1 MLGNKLTKI
10 VKGGIK
16 MTDTIDLHDL
26 PEDEVKLV
34 KEFVEFLKRR
44 VKMRKEK
51 IGEKEEIAFATW
63 PLGVKGKLTR
73 REIYDYL

>member
-1 MLGNKLTKI
+1 
-10 VKGGIK
+10 

-44 VKMRKEK
+44 TKMRKEK
-51 IGEKEEIAFATW
+51 IGEKEEITFAAW

>member
-1 MLGNKLTKI
+1 
-10 VKGGIK
+10 

-26 PEDEVKLV
+26 PEEEMRFV

-51 IGEKEEIAFATW
+51 TGEKEEITFAIW

>member
-44 VKMRKEK
+44 VKIREK
-51 IGEKEEIAFATW
+51 KTGEKEEITFAAW

>member
-34 KEFVEFLKRR
+34 QEFVEFLKRR
-44 VKMRKEK
+44 VKMREK
-51 IGEKEEIAFATW
+51 KAGEKEEITFAAW